1 MDRRWFEWLREEDAR
16 SRAGRLGA
24 APELRAAVV
33 HERPVADRTDRTG
46 SQAPAGACDC
56 IREVSDYLFHFSLS
70 SRCHG
75 D

>member
-33 HERPVADRTDRTG
+33 HERPVADRTGGLFVAKNSKPQGTNLQCRNFLGQSPRETR
-46 SQAPAGACDC
+46 GA
-56 IREVSDYLFHFSLS
+56 
-70 SRCHG
+70 
-75 D
+75 